1 MMAASVPT
9 AVLAGK
15 LGRRAVILGGVVSC
29 NDCVLFQ
36 AKARCHF
43 SGLHGK
49 EETIG
54 PINGLGSASKP
65 ATIMEIDQRFPTVQ
79 SSTKTASSLV
89 DEMRCMSTDL
99 KTVKWLL
106 IATLMGTI
114 ALVINA
120 FLT

>member
-1 MMAASVPT
+1 
-9 AVLAGK
+9 
-15 LGRRAVILGGVVSC
+15 
-29 NDCVLFQ
+29 
-36 AKARCHF
+36 
-43 SGLHGK
+43 
-49 EETIG
+49 
-54 PINGLGSASKP
+54 
-65 ATIMEIDQRFPTVQ
+65 MEIDQRFPTLQ